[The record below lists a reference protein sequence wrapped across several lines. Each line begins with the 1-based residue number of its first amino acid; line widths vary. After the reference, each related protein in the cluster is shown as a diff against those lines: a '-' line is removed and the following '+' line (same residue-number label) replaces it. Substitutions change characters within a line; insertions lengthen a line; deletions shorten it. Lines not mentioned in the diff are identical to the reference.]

1 MVCSIPV
8 AQVAIKHIK
17 RKCTKVVL
25 KRSKQ
30 GTHAVL
36 NCANSILFWLGLA
49 WQILFL
55 AMTTGRPW
63 YWWLRGLRGVSSNA
77 STTVLGVRLSDLIIG
92 KRGNPHFHLATIG
105 LELRSWLSWLLPSD
119 QTTGALEPSKI
130 RESSPTF
137 VSLNDLTGPWRH

>member
-30 GTHAVL
+30 ETHAVL

-55 AMTTGRPW
+55 AMTTGRP
-63 YWWLRGLRGVSSNA
+63 
-77 STTVLGVRLSDLIIG
+77 
-92 KRGNPHFHLATIG
+92 
-105 LELRSWLSWLLPSD
+105 
-119 QTTGALEPSKI
+119 
-130 RESSPTF
+130 
-137 VSLNDLTGPWRH
+137 